1 MSLELVIDH
10 KGLNEL
16 IDKALDF
23 RQTAPLMDR
32 LGRVMLTDVDMNFKR
47 GVSPDGTPWA
57 PLKHRQG
64 QPLRDTKRLQ
74 NSMTYSAS
82 NDEVTVGTNV
92 IYAPTHQF
100 GATIKPKKGKFLV
113 FKLGDK
119 TVFAKQVTI
128 PARPFIGIGE
138 IQVRKINREID
149 RWAEGIINGN

>member
-1 MSLELVIDH
+1 MSLEFSIDTADI
-10 KGLNEL
+10 NSL
-16 IDKALDF
+16 IDKTLAFGKTGAL
-23 RQTAPLMDR
+23 MER
-32 LGRVMLTDVDMNFKR
+32 LGRVMLTDVDMNFRR

-149 RWAEGIINGN
+149 RWAEEIIDGN